1 MLGIH
6 MTINNCYGVLFI
18 SIYVF
23 YFRELYACMF
33 SVYIHMCVLFFVK
46 TMYCFPYCSKD
57 VILFKKKYIL
67 TYLTNNFFLPQ
78 SNVILG
84 ANSNTLELEKKRY
97 S

>member
-1 MLGIH
+1 M
-6 MTINNCYGVLFI
+6 
-18 SIYVF
+18 YVQ
-23 YFRELYACMF
+23 C
-33 SVYIHMCVLFFVK
+33 VYTYVCVVFCKKLCIVFL
-46 TMYCFPYCSKD
+46 YCSKD